1 MSVPTPFL
9 NSDPTSGHAGT
20 PDRDP
25 AAVER
30 AEARKHLEARRKIVA
45 DVVSYVA
52 INAFLVFVWL
62 VTGAGYFWPGWVMA
76 GWGVL
81 LGLHA
86 WDVFGRRPITEA
98 EVDREINRR
107 R

>member
-9 NSDPTSGHAGT
+9 SSDPSSGFVGA
-20 PDRDP
+20 PDP
-25 AAVER
+25 SAVER
-30 AEARKHLEARRKIVA
+30 AEARRHLEARRKVVA

-52 INAFLVFVWL
+52 INAFLVFIWF

-76 GWGVL
+76 GWGL
-81 LGLHA
+81 LLALHV
-86 WDVFGRRPITEA
+86 WDVLWRRPITEA
-98 EVDREINRR
+98 DVDQEISRR